1 MAKKPAKKAPKRDLI
16 AQTRD
21 AAQARRKSRLDALV
35 ALIEQRMADVVADF
49 WDIGH
54 ALAEIV
60 DDKLYLAEGHRTLDA
75 FLKAHKLLSRA
86 QASKLM
92 AVARSMP
99 RAEAVK
105 LGAEKS
111 YALLAF
117 TNATPED
124 DTPAGLIEADARF
137 EGRTLSAAS
146 VRDIEASTRAVRERH
161 STTKAASP
169 AQKAKAKADA
179 ALRRAITRALKDAGL
194 SGATVTVTARGVR
207 AQWTRAVAEKRVA
220 K

>member
-1 MAKKPAKKAPKRDLI
+1 MKKPAKKARKRDLI
-16 AQTRD
+16 TETKDAAQTR
-21 AAQARRKSRLDALV
+21 RRARLDALV
-35 ALIEQRMADVVADF
+35 ALIEQRMTDVVADF

-124 DTPAGLIEADARF
+124 DTPAGLMQSGARF
-137 EGRTLSAAS
+137 EGRTVESAS
-146 VRDIEASTRAVRERH
+146 VRDIEASTRAVREKH
-161 STTKAASP
+161 AATRTPSP
-169 AQKAKAKADA
+169 AQKAKQKADA
-179 ALRRAITRALKDAGL
+179 ALGRAVTRALKEAGL

-207 AQWTRAVAEKRVA
+207 AQWTREIAEKRVA